1 MTERYIVI
9 GAGILGA
16 STAYHLAK
24 AGKEVIVVDREDDGQ
39 ATAVAAGI
47 ICPWLSLR
55 RNKRWYR
62 LASGGAGYYP
72 ELVKELEDMGE
83 TNTGYKQVGAIKMH
97 QKEEKARDM
106 YERALQKKEYT
117 PEMGEVTYLPH
128 GEPKNYFPP
137 LDEAYAGVHVSGAAR
152 VNGREVRDALVR
164 AAKKLG
170 VKFVPGT
177 AELLYKEEQVYGVS
191 VEGEEYEA
199 EQVIAANGAWAKE
212 LLDPLGLHVDA
223 GPQKALIA
231 HLDVPDT
238 DTGDWPVLLPPGNKY
253 MLAFDGGRLVS
264 GATQS
269 SDEGFDHGVR
279 ASLLQEIIGKM
290 IEVAPGLENMEFHA
304 AKIGFRP
311 YTPGSMPVYGKAPG
325 YEGLYIANGLGASGL
340 TAGPYVGAELARL
353 VMGEETELDP
363 ADYTIEQIME

>member
-16 STAYHLAK
+16 STAYHLRK
-24 AGKEVIVVDREDDGQ
+24 QGKNVTVIDREDDGQ

-62 LASGGAGYYP
+62 LASGGARFYP
-72 ELVKELEDMGE
+72 ELVRELEEMGE
-83 TNTGYKQVGAIKMH
+83 TETGYKQVGAIKMH

-106 YERALQKKEYT
+106 YERALAKQEYT
-117 PEMGEVTYLPH
+117 PEMGEVTYLEH
-128 GEPKNYFPP
+128 GKPKEYFPP
-137 LDEAYAGVHVSGAAR
+137 LDEGYAGVHVSGAAR
-152 VNGREVRDALVR
+152 VNGLEVRDALIR
-164 AAKKLG
+164 AGKKLG
-170 VKFVPGT
+170 VEFIDGS
-177 AELLYKEEQVYGVS
+177 AELLYEGNRVYGAS
-191 VEGEEYEA
+191 VDGVAYEA
-199 EQVIAANGAWAKE
+199 DQVIAANGAWAKE
-212 LLDPLGLHVDA
+212 LLDPLGLQVDA

-231 HLDVPDT
+231 HLDVPGVE
-238 DTGDWPVLLPPGNKY
+238 TGDWPVLLPPGNKY

-269 SDEGFDHGVR
+269 SDEGFDHGVS

-290 IEVAPGLENMEFHA
+290 IEVAPGLEKMEFHA

-340 TAGPYVGAELARL
+340 TAGPYIGAELARL
-353 VMGEETELDP
+353 VTGEETELDP
-363 ADYTIEQIME
+363 ADYTIEQIMV

>member
-16 STAYHLAK
+16 SAAYHLRK
-24 AGKEVIVVDREDDGQ
+24 AGKEVTVIDRNDDGQ

-62 LASGGAGYYP
+62 LASGGARYYP
-72 ELVKELEDMGE
+72 ELVRELEDMGE

-106 YERALQKKEYT
+106 YERALAKKEYT
-117 PEMGEVTYLPH
+117 PEMGEVTYLDH
-128 GEPKNYFPP
+128 GKPKEYFPP

-152 VNGREVRDALVR
+152 VNGREVRDALIR
-164 AAKKLG
+164 AGKKLG
-170 VKFVPGT
+170 VTFVEGS
-177 AELLYKEEQVYGVS
+177 AELLHKENRVCGAS
-191 VEGEEYEA
+191 VDGTHYEA
-199 EQVIAANGAWAKE
+199 DQVIAANGAWAKE
-212 LLDPLGLHVDA
+212 LLSPLGLHVEA

-231 HLDVPDT
+231 HLDMPGA
-238 DTGDWPVLLPPGNKY
+238 DTGNWPVLLPPGNKY
-253 MLAFDGGRLVS
+253 MLTFEDGRIVS

-279 ASLLQEIIGKM
+279 ASLLQEIISKM

-325 YEGLYIANGLGASGL
+325 VEGLYIANGLGASGL
-340 TAGPYVGAELARL
+340 TAGPYIGAELARL
-353 VMGEETELDP
+353 VIGEETELDP
-363 ADYTIEQIME
+363 SDYTVEQIME